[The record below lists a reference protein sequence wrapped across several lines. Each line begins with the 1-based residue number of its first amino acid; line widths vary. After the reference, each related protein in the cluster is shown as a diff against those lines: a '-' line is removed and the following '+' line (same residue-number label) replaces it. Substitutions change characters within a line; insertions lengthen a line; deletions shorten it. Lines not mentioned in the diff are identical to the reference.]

1 MCVCAYVFVCVC
13 LCVCVCVCVCACVG
27 VCARACLPTKPSFNN
42 QLNKVQFLY
51 AADKRGLSYK
61 AHRELLLKKTK

>member
-1 MCVCAYVFVCVC
+1 MCVCVHVRACACVRMCLCVC
-13 LCVCVCVCVCACVG
+13 LCVCAH
-27 VCARACLPTKPSFNN
+27 ACLPTKPSFND